1 MSVTGADGLLVI
13 NGGSSSI
20 RFALY
25 QQRTGLPLL
34 VSGTLERIGSPYAR
48 LTLHVATAAEKN
60 VSRAV
65 LAPDHATAA
74 RLLTD
79 WLKQRPEYTAIRAV
93 GHRIVHGGANY
104 SGPEIITAAVIAA
117 LTRLSPFVPQHLPAE
132 LALVAV
138 FQEAFPD
145 VPHVA
150 CFDTAFHHALPRVAQ
165 TLPLPRRYA
174 RQGVRRYG
182 FHGLSYT
189 FLMDELARTQ
199 GPEIAAGRV
208 VLAHLGNG
216 ASLAAVHRGLPIDT
230 SMGFT
235 PSGGVPMST
244 RSGDLDPGVF
254 VYLVQTE
261 QMNADQFNE
270 MINTQSG
277 LLGISEISS
286 DIRDLLAQEHH
297 DIRAAEAI
305 EMFCYQIRKYI
316 GALAAALN
324 GLDALVFAGGIGEN
338 AATIRARICA
348 GLHFLGIE
356 LDEAQNA
363 ANATVISSAVSR
375 VRVCVFATDEARVIA
390 RALCRVLKFPC
401 GADAMGG

>member
-1 MSVTGADGLLVI
+1 MSGADADGLLVI
-13 NGGSSSI
+13 NGGSSSV
-20 RFALY
+20 RCALY
-25 QQRTGLPLL
+25 QQRADLPLL
-34 VSGTLERIGSPYAR
+34 VGGTLERIGSPDAR
-48 LTLHVATAAEKN
+48 LTLHTASAAEQN
-60 VSRAV
+60 VSRTV
-65 LAPDHATAA
+65 DAPDHATAA
-74 RLLTD
+74 RLLVN
-79 WLKQRPEYTAIRAV
+79 WLKQRPEYTTIRAV

-104 SGPEIITAAVIAA
+104 SGPELITPTVIAE
-117 LTRLSPFVPQHLPAE
+117 LQRLSPFVPQHLPAE
-132 LALVAV
+132 LALLGV
-138 FQEAFPD
+138 FQAAFPD

-150 CFDTAFHHALPRVAQ
+150 CFDTAFHHGMPRVAQ
-165 TLPLPRRYA
+165 ILPLPRRYA
-174 RQGVRRYG
+174 RRGLRRYG

-189 FLMDELARTQ
+189 FLMDELVRTQ

-216 ASLAAVHRGLPIDT
+216 ASLAAVQHGLPVDT

-254 VYLVQTE
+254 VYLAQTE
-261 QMNADQFNE
+261 QMDADQFNT

-286 DIRDLLAQEHH
+286 DLRDLLAQEAH
-297 DIRAAEAI
+297 DPRAAEAI
-305 EMFCYQIRKYI
+305 EMFCYQIRKYV

-324 GLDALVFAGGIGEN
+324 GLDALVFAGGIGEH
-338 AATIRARICA
+338 AAPVRARICA
-348 GLHFLGIE
+348 GLSFLGIE

-363 ANATVISSAVSR
+363 AHAPVISSAASR

-390 RALCRVLKFPC
+390 RAVCRILKLPC
-401 GADAMGG
+401 DADAMGG